1 MRSAYL
7 LPLTLLVAASAACK
21 DPALDDRIA
30 ALGNETS
37 GIPKGEF
44 HRAGQP
50 CTYCHVEGGPAGDKP
65 FTIAGTVFAQPN
77 RLVGVSG
84 VEVTLLDSDHTS
96 PPTTVKTNCVGNF
109 FIEPGG
115 ANGWQPKFPVSVG
128 IAKGVAR
135 KMLTII
141 GRASSCGE
149 CHSADVTPADPLSQ
163 VPHIYIFNTD
173 EAGKPNGDPDCAV
186 DPRAPGDP
194 GAAPGTP

>member
-1 MRSAYL
+1 MRPAILVPL
-7 LPLTLLVAASAACK
+7 LALFAASCK
-21 DPALDDRIA
+21 DPALDDRIN

-50 CTYCHVEGGPAGDKP
+50 CTYCHVEGGPASDKP

-84 VEVTLLDSDHTS
+84 VTISLVDSDRTS
-96 PPTTVKTNCVGNF
+96 PPGEVKTNCVGNF
-109 FIEPGG
+109 FLAPDG

-128 IAKGVAR
+128 IAKGIGRRMQTV
-135 KMLTII
+135 I
-141 GRASSCGE
+141 GRAGSCGE
-149 CHSADVTPADPLSQ
+149 CHAGGVTPDDPFSQ
-163 VPHIYIFNTD
+163 VPHIYIFGTD
-173 EAGKPNGDPDCAV
+173 EPGKPNGDTDCPV

-194 GAAPGTP
+194 APAPPTP